1 MTKFPISPIFIPAN
15 KLEYIDK
22 ALNSGADGIIFDLE
36 DSILQEDKRFARD
49 NLYSFLVNNSL
60 NTISYI
66 RINDLNTETG
76 ITDLDTF
83 KDLSHEIIVPKF
95 ETNKDFIKIPNT
107 LSIIPLIETPLAIK
121 NLHKIASG
129 KNVVGLAFG
138 AADFSSM
145 IGSEMNWDAMLYARS
160 KIIIE
165 CSINNIFSIDS
176 PFMNTSDS
184 KGLEF
189 ESKLSKSIGFNGKA
203 TINPSQINLVKKYF
217 LPTDEEIKEA
227 KEIIDAFNKSN
238 EGVFSFKGKVI
249 DKPIVKIMENRL
261 MLSDN
266 NK

>member
-49 NLYSFLVNNSL
+49 NLYSFLMNNSL

-145 IGSEMNWDAMLYARS
+145 IGSEMNLDAMLYARS

>member
-1 MTKFPISPIFIPAN
+1 MP
-15 KLEYIDK
+15 YI
-22 ALNSGADGIIFDLE
+22 
-36 DSILQEDKRFARD
+36 
-49 NLYSFLVNNSL
+49 
-60 NTISYI
+60 
-66 RINDLNTETG
+66 
-76 ITDLDTF
+76 
-83 KDLSHEIIVPKF
+83 
-95 ETNKDFIKIPNT
+95 NKDFIKIPNT

-249 DKPIVKIMENRL
+249 DLLPNAMFRVKLENGHTVTAHTAGKLRKNRIRVL
-261 MLSDN
+261 QGDSVTVEITPYDLT
-266 NK
+266 KGRIIFRG

>member
-83 KDLSHEIIVPKF
+83 KDLSHEIMVPKF

>member
-1 MTKFPISPIFIPAN
+1 
-15 KLEYIDK
+15 
-22 ALNSGADGIIFDLE
+22 
-36 DSILQEDKRFARD
+36 
-49 NLYSFLVNNSL
+49 
-60 NTISYI
+60 
-66 RINDLNTETG
+66 
-76 ITDLDTF
+76 
-83 KDLSHEIIVPKF
+83 
-95 ETNKDFIKIPNT
+95 
-107 LSIIPLIETPLAIK
+107 
-121 NLHKIASG
+121 
-129 KNVVGLAFG
+129 
-138 AADFSSM
+138 M

-238 EGVFSFKGKVI
+238 KGVFSFKGKVI

>member
-49 NLYSFLVNNSL
+49 NLYSFLMNNSL

-83 KDLSHEIIVPKF
+83 KDLSHEIMVPKF

>member
-217 LPTDEEIKEA
+217 LPNDEEIKEA

>member
-49 NLYSFLVNNSL
+49 NLYSFLMNNSL

-261 MLSDN
+261 MIYGND
-266 NK
+266 K